1 MTGAPVWRLR
11 RASSADASAVA
22 MVAQASF
29 LETFAG
35 VLAGADIV
43 AHCAKNSSPAAFA
56 RWADDPRAVVSL
68 AEHVEGVAP
77 IGYTLLVPPDLPIAL
92 SAGDIELR
100 RIYALSL
107 AHGSGLGRAMMER
120 TIEDARDLGMTRLLL
135 GVLGR
140 NVRARA
146 FYERGGFEVLGER
159 QYLVGST
166 RYDDV
171 VYGRGI

>member
-1 MTGAPVWRLR
+1 MTGSPVWRLR
-11 RASSADASAVA
+11 RASTADAPAVA

-35 VLAGADIV
+35 ILAGADIV
-43 AHCAKNSSPAAFA
+43 AHCGKNSSPAAFA
-56 RWADDPRAVVSL
+56 AWAGDPRAAVTL
-68 AEHVEGVAP
+68 AEHADGAAP

-92 SAGDIELR
+92 SSTDIELR

-107 AHGSGLGRAMMER
+107 AHGTGLGRAMMQR
-120 TIEDARDLGMTRLLL
+120 AIDDARGMGMTRLLL

-140 NVRARA
+140 NTRARA
-146 FYERGGFEVLGER
+146 FYERGGFAVVGER

-166 RYDDV
+166 LYDDL
-171 VYGRGI
+171 VYALDL